1 MTPHG
6 ADGAGGNGRDQMSG
20 IGFEIGLV
28 VVLMV
33 VNAAFAG
40 SEVALISLREGQLR
54 RLEAEGGRGRL
65 VAELARDPT
74 QFLSTVQI
82 GITLAGFLA
91 SAVAAVSLARP
102 LVQPLGFLGRW
113 AEPAAVVAVTVVLAF
128 TSLVVGELAPKRI
141 AMQRSEGWARVA
153 ARPLAAISV
162 ATRPL
167 VWLLSVSSDVLVRL
181 AGVDPAAQRAP
192 VSEEEVRD
200 LIATQPSFPTEQ
212 RTILVGALELTERR
226 LREVLVPRRDVVA
239 LPADLPVAEAVRRM
253 AAAAHVRAPVY
264 HGDDLDDVAGV
275 ANLVDLVDAT
285 GRVADHCRPAMALP
299 ESLAVLPAL
308 RRMQRERQPLAI
320 IINEYGGTEGIVT
333 VEDLL
338 EELVGELSDEFDR
351 DVADVRREPDGSL
364 VLPGSFP
371 VHDLP
376 DVGVD
381 LPEGPYATVAGL
393 VLDRLGRI
401 PAGGETVA
409 VGDWLLEVL
418 EVDRNTVERLRLR
431 PRGGAEDG

>member
-1 MTPHG
+1 
-6 ADGAGGNGRDQMSG
+6 
-20 IGFEIGLV
+20 
-28 VVLMV
+28 
-33 VNAAFAG
+33 
-40 SEVALISLREGQLR
+40 
-54 RLEAEGGRGRL
+54 
-65 VAELARDPT
+65 
-74 QFLSTVQI
+74 
-82 GITLAGFLA
+82 
-91 SAVAAVSLARP
+91 
-102 LVQPLGFLGRW
+102 
-113 AEPAAVVAVTVVLAF
+113 
-128 TSLVVGELAPKRI
+128 
-141 AMQRSEGWARVA
+141 
-153 ARPLAAISV
+153 
-162 ATRPL
+162 
-167 VWLLSVSSDVLVRL
+167 
-181 AGVDPAAQRAP
+181 
-192 VSEEEVRD
+192 
-200 LIATQPSFPTEQ
+200 
-212 RTILVGALELTERR
+212 
-226 LREVLVPRRDVVA
+226 
-239 LPADLPVAEAVRRM
+239 
-253 AAAAHVRAPVY
+253 
-264 HGDDLDDVAGV
+264 
-275 ANLVDLVDAT
+275 
-285 GRVADHCRPAMALP
+285 
-299 ESLAVLPAL
+299 
-308 RRMQRERQPLAI
+308 MQRERQPLAI

>member
-1 MTPHG
+1 MT
-6 ADGAGGNGRDQMSG
+6 G
-20 IGFEIGLV
+20 IGWQIGLV
-28 VVLMV
+28 LALMV
-33 VNAAFAG
+33 ANAAFAG

-65 VAELARDPT
+65 VARLARDPN

-91 SAVAAVSLARP
+91 SAVAAVSLAQP
-102 LVQPLGFLGRW
+102 LVQPLGFLGTW
-113 AEPAAVVAVTVVLAF
+113 AEPAAIVVVTIVLSFA
-128 TSLVVGELAPKRI
+128 SLVVGELAPKRI
-141 AMQRSEGWARVA
+141 ALQRSEGWARAA
-153 ARPLAAISV
+153 ARPLAAIST
-162 ATRPL
+162 AARPL
-167 VWLLSVSSDVLVRL
+167 VWLLSVSSDALVRL
-181 AGVDPAAQRAP
+181 AGVDPAAQRQP

-200 LIATQPSFPTEQ
+200 MIATQPSFPTEQ
-212 RTILVGALELTERR
+212 RTILVGALEITERR
-226 LREVLVPRRDVVA
+226 LREVVVPRREVLA
-239 LPADLPVAEAVRRM
+239 LPGDLPVAEAVRRM

-264 HGDDLDDVAGV
+264 RGDVDDIAGV
-275 ANLVDLVDAT
+275 ANLVDLVEAT
-285 GRVADHCRPAMALP
+285 GRVADTCRPAMALP
-299 ESLAVLPAL
+299 ESMGVLPAL

-320 IINEYGGTEGIVT
+320 VINEYGGTEGIVT

-338 EELVGELSDEFDR
+338 EELVGELYDEFDR
-351 DVADVRREPDGSL
+351 DVGSVRREPDGSL

-376 DVGVD
+376 DLGVN

-401 PAGGETVA
+401 PGGGETVA

-418 EVDRNTVERLRLR
+418 EVERNTVRRLRLR
-431 PRGGAEDG
+431 PRGGGPDG